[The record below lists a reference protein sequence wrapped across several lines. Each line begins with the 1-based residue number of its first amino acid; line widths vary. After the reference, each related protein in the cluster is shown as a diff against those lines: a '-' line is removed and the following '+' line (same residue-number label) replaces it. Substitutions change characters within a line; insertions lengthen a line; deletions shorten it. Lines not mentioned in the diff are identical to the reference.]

1 MKTNNPNYST
11 AMESAMIA
19 TSPISYDSAVS
30 LAETFGKS
38 TRSVIAKAVSM
49 DGVTYV
55 ARPKVAKNGSDIVRK
70 AEIVMNIADFTNVT
84 SVNDLSG
91 LEKATKTSLLALL
104 DGLTER
110 ANATS

>member
-1 MKTNNPNYST
+1 MKNITQNYT
-11 AMESAMIA
+11 PEMEQEIREN
-19 TSPISYDSAVS
+19 SPITYDLAVI
-30 LAETFGKS
+30 LAERFGKKL
-38 TRSVIAKAVSM
+38 RSVIAKAVSM

-91 LEKATKTSLLALL
+91 LTKATKTSLLALL

>member
-38 TRSVIAKAVSM
+38 TRSVIAKACSLE
-49 DGVTYV
+49 GVDYI
-55 ARPKVAKNGSDIVRK
+55 ARERVAKNGNPIVRK
-70 AEIVMNIADFTNVT
+70 VEIVASIAKHLESDEDFE
-84 SVNDLSG
+84 G
-91 LEKATKTSLLALL
+91 LEKATKESLEALL
-104 DGLTER
+104 NGLRDGEC
-110 ANATS
+110 